1 MSTPHIIVGT
11 VASDSH
17 MWNLVYLDLALRE
30 LGCTTQVLPV
40 CTQASHY
47 LDAARTQAPDLVLVS
62 TVNGHGV
69 SDAVRLADNLR
80 TAPELAAVAF
90 AVGGKL
96 TTSGHLPD
104 DDLAR
109 LDDAGYTFIEQADET
124 SDTPAELRRIVQE
137 IARKNDE
144 RENSHVRS
152 SR

>member
-1 MSTPHIIVGT
+1 MSTPHIIIGT

-40 CTQASHY
+40 CTQAAHY
-47 LDAARTQAPDLVLVS
+47 LDAARAQAPDLVLVS

-69 SDAVRLADNLR
+69 SDAVRLADRLR
-80 TAPELAAVAF
+80 TAPELASVPF

-96 TTSGHLPD
+96 TTSGRLPD
-104 DDLAR
+104 DDQAR
-109 LDDAGYTFIEQADET
+109 LDDAGYAFVEQADET
-124 SDTPAELRRIVQE
+124 SDTPAELRRIVRE
-137 IARKNDE
+137 IARTADE
-144 RENSHVRS
+144 REHPHARS